1 MDKQSSV
8 LKTYD
13 TFARHDIK
21 RCLIAEFSHTVPTG
35 LERKTNP
42 DGTFFW
48 LKCRH
53 NPEHYYNQNDSR
65 HRASGH
71 DEETQFSD

>member
-1 MDKQSSV
+1 MNQAKLFFEAGADGGGEA
-8 LKTYD
+8 LY
-13 TFARHDIK
+13 R
-21 RCLIAEFSHTVPTG
+21 
-35 LERKTNP
+35 NP